1 MMETWLQWGTMIV
14 GLLSSGGILYLLID
28 RFARTPQQKG
38 ADSADMVAKIS
49 DAFDKTL
56 QTVMHYSQEVIEKMK
71 QDDER
76 AEQRY
81 RENDERAEHRY
92 RELETRYDRLEQRFN
107 EKEADR
113 ELLKTIVGKA
123 VDCKYLKAGHNN
135 DCPVLRENQKRLA
148 AKCKACADNRGNE
161 KPKNN

>member
-1 MMETWLQWGTMIV
+1 MIV
-14 GLLSSGGILYLLID
+14 GLLSSGGIIYLLID

-56 QTVMHYSQEVIEKMK
+56 QTVMHYSQDVIDKMK
-71 QDDER
+71 QNDER
-76 AEQRY
+76 EEQRY

-92 RELETRYDRLEQRFN
+92 RELEARYDRLEQRFN

-113 ELLKTIVGKA
+113 ESPKTIVGKA
-123 VDCKYLKAGHNN
+123 VDCKHLKSVHNN
-135 DCPVLRENQKRLA
+135 ECPVIRENQKRLA
-148 AKCKACADNRGNE
+148 AKCKACADNLANE
-161 KPKNN
+161 KPQK

>member
-1 MMETWLQWGTMIV
+1 MIV

-38 ADSADMVAKIS
+38 ADSADMVVKIS

-76 AEQRY
+76 AEQRD

-113 ELLKTIVGKA
+113 ELLTTIVGKA

>member
-1 MMETWLQWGTMIV
+1 MIV
-14 GLLSSGGILYLLID
+14 GLLSSGGIIYLLID

-56 QTVMHYSQEVIEKMK
+56 QTVMHYSQDVIDKMK
-71 QDDER
+71 QNDER
-76 AEQRY
+76 EEQRY

-92 RELETRYDRLEQRFN
+92 RELEARYDRLEQRFN

-113 ELLKTIVGKA
+113 ESLKTIVGKA
-123 VDCKYLKAGHNN
+123 VDCKHLKSVHNN
-135 DCPVLRENQKRLA
+135 ECPVIRENQKRLA
-148 AKCKACADNRGNE
+148 AKCKACADNLANE
-161 KPKNN
+161 KPQK